1 MSSIKLFYK
10 SPLSTWQ
17 SIFKFF
23 NDGTSDITT
32 NNSSLF
38 TEQGLNF
45 IGDNFSTSSF
55 SSIGLLYT
63 KHNSTT
69 DTYVSNK
76 IIDISNT
83 FGNTTDP
90 VAALDFITY
99 LSAGIFGSPDM
110 IDFFSNTTDISTS
123 YGDAI
128 ETCCSNITNNFATQ
142 SDATTHSNI
151 TSSSGINLKIV
162 KQLYDAIQTSSSSR
176 FTMSYGATVGNGTP
190 IGGVNQSASGSLIG
204 TGATVDV
211 IMNNNNTVQT
221 VTVNTTGS
229 NYVKHETVTIT
240 TNSSNTV
247 VITLTDVQ
255 AKRLNGTLGS
265 TSGTE
270 LPLMSNDVFHILLS
284 IKSSVS
290 QSTYTPMK
298 ISLRSKWHALRA
310 L

>member
-110 IDFFSNTTDISTS
+110 IDFFSNTTDI
-123 YGDAI
+123 
-128 ETCCSNITNNFATQ
+128 
-142 SDATTHSNI
+142 
-151 TSSSGINLKIV
+151 
-162 KQLYDAIQTSSSSR
+162 
-176 FTMSYGATVGNGTP
+176 
-190 IGGVNQSASGSLIG
+190 
-204 TGATVDV
+204 
-211 IMNNNNTVQT
+211 
-221 VTVNTTGS
+221 
-229 NYVKHETVTIT
+229 KHETVTIT

-290 QSTYTPMK
+290 QSTPAGNNLQTVVRPVDLTIK
-298 ISLRSKWHALRA
+298 LS
-310 L
+310 